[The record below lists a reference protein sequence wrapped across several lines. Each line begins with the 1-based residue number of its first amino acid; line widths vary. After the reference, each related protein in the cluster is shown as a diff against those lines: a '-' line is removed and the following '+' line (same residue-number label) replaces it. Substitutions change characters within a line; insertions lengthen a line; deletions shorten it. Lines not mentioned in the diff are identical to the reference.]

1 MANLTVP
8 RSRRM
13 VVAMKV
19 ESVYGTD
26 AFGGSYLA
34 ANIVP
39 CFNISP
45 AITLEE
51 IENLALSGDIGRL
64 PSGIGRELAGV
75 TFEMF
80 IRGAG
85 AAYSASVKPEADSA
99 LQACGLSSAFSGGAG
114 AEIVTVD
121 PVATPSSYT
130 IYVVQENGSTLK
142 MAGCFGDV
150 DYTMRGGGIVTARFS
165 FQGMLLG
172 ESDVAFVAGTIAG
185 TPAYPTVKSAAFQI
199 DSDNYAP
206 RIGTIG
212 FRMGNVLQAVPSVN
226 AVGGVAGF
234 FIADRRPLLTIDP
247 EANSIATHDWF
258 TDHKAGTLMDASFT
272 VGSVQYNKLD
282 FNFNAS
288 LAAGLQIVQRSWGSR
303 DGLTSFPTTLLAT
316 ISAGQDDFSLVFD

>member
-19 ESVYGTD
+19 ESTYGTD

-39 CFNISP
+39 AFNISP
-45 AITLEE
+45 EITLEE

-99 LQACGLSSAFSGGAG
+99 LQACGLSSTFSGGVG
-114 AEIVTVD
+114 SEIVAVG

-142 MAGCFGDV
+142 MAGGFGDV
-150 DYTMRGGGIVTARFS
+150 DFTMRAGGIITARFS
-165 FQGMLLG
+165 FPGGLPG
-172 ESDVAFVAGTIAG
+172 E
-185 TPAYPTVKSAAFQI
+185 SAAFQI
-199 DSDNYAP
+199 DTDNYAP
-206 RIGTIG
+206 RIATIG

-234 FIADRRPLLTIDP
+234 FISDRRPLFTIDP

-258 TDHKAGTLMDASFT
+258 SDHKAGTLMDASFLI
-272 VGSVQYNKLD
+272 GSVQYNKLQ
-282 FNFNAS
+282 FKFNAS

-303 DGLTSFPTTLLAT
+303 GGLPAFPPPLPRAT
-316 ISAGQDDFSLVFD
+316 

>member
-19 ESVYGTD
+19 ESTYGTD

-39 CFNISP
+39 AFNISP

-80 IRGAG
+80 IRGSG

-99 LQACGLSSAFSGGAG
+99 LQACGLSSTFSGGAG

-130 IYVVQENGSTLK
+130 IYIVQENGSTLK
-142 MAGCFGDV
+142 MGGCFGDV
-150 DYTMRGGGIVTARFS
+150 DFTMRAGGIITARFS

-172 ESDVAFVAGTIAG
+172 ESDVAFVAGTIARA
-185 TPAYPTVKSAAFQI
+185 PAYSPGKAA
-199 DSDNYAP
+199 A
-206 RIGTIG
+206 
-212 FRMGNVLQAVPSVN
+212 SVN

-234 FIADRRPLLTIDP
+234 FIADRRPLFTIDP

-258 TDHKAGTLMDASFT
+258 TDHKAGTLMDASFLI
-272 VGSVQYNKLD
+272 GSVQYNKLQ
-282 FNFNAS
+282 FKFNAS

-316 ISAGQDDFSLVFD
+316 ISAGQDDFSLIFS